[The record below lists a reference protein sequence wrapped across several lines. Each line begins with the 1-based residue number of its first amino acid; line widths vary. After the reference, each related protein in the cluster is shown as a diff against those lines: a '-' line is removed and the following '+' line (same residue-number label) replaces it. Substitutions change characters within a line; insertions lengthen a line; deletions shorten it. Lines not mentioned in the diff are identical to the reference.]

1 MALEQTIKELQAQN
15 TQFQAMIASLTKGQ
29 EEMKALLT
37 KKEKKGKKKI
47 SFINMGRRFKR
58 SVKEAVIPEDANNQE
73 SEHEENSD
81 HDTDEIPEQED
92 NYHYDSADDD
102 KYKSLED
109 RLSAMEVQRIPGLDF
124 EDLGL
129 VPGVVIPPKFKVP
142 TFVRYDGVSCP
153 KLHLRSYAQKI
164 QAHTTDKKLW
174 MHFFQESLSGTQLE
188 WYYQLESAN
197 IRTWSDL
204 AEAFYRQYQYNSDL
218 APTRTQL
225 QSMSMGSGE
234 SFKGY
239 AQKWRDLV
247 GRVQPPLSD
256 REMVD
261 MFMGTLTGPFFK
273 HLLGSSSAG
282 FTELILIGERVE
294 SGIRSGKIQVAASS
308 SKYFGGNKKKNEVNM
323 VSKG

>member
-29 EEMKALLT
+29 EEMKALMT
-37 KKEKKGKKKI
+37 KKERKGKKKI

-142 TFVRYDGVSCP
+142 TFVKYDGVSCP
-153 KLHLRSYAQKI
+153 KLHLRSYARKI

-174 MHFFQESLSGTQLE
+174 MHFFQ
-188 WYYQLESAN
+188 
-197 IRTWSDL
+197 
-204 AEAFYRQYQYNSDL
+204 
-218 APTRTQL
+218 
-225 QSMSMGSGE
+225 
-234 SFKGY
+234 
-239 AQKWRDLV
+239 
-247 GRVQPPLSD
+247 
-256 REMVD
+256 
-261 MFMGTLTGPFFK
+261 
-273 HLLGSSSAG
+273 
-282 FTELILIGERVE
+282 
-294 SGIRSGKIQVAASS
+294 
-308 SKYFGGNKKKNEVNM
+308 
-323 VSKG
+323 